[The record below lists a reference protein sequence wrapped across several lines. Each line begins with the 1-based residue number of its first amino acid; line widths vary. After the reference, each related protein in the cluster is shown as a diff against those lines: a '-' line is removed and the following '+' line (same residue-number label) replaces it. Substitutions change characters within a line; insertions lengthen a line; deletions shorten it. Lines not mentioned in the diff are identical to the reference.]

1 MSEVSRECIRDTL
14 LAKRQCREQLTGFVR
29 QVYNLGVRNL
39 RDGQLAPHREP
50 WHENRILDMQTER
63 RHPPKIIIF
72 VRNVYCVTVP
82 SGMILVR
89 QEGHITVT
97 GNCDALSLYEAG
109 ARNVVSVPSGCTN
122 LEWIDHCWD

>member
-29 QVYNLGVRNL
+29 QDYNLGVRNL

-72 VRNVYCVTVP
+72 VRNGMVEEVFSTNPNTNVMVADYDMDYENSEQMKWLRETEDRAGQPDMYSVY
-82 SGMILVR
+82 
-89 QEGHITVT
+89 
-97 GNCDALSLYEAG
+97 
-109 ARNVVSVPSGCTN
+109 
-122 LEWIDHCWD
+122 

>member
-50 WHENRILDMQTER
+50 WHENRILDKQTER

-72 VRNVYCVTVP
+72 VRNGMVEEVFSTNPNTNVMVADYDMDYENSEQMKWLRETEDRAGQPDMYSVY
-82 SGMILVR
+82 
-89 QEGHITVT
+89 
-97 GNCDALSLYEAG
+97 
-109 ARNVVSVPSGCTN
+109 
-122 LEWIDHCWD
+122 

>member
-72 VRNVYCVTVP
+72 VRNGMVEEVFSTNPNTNVMVADYDMDYENSEQMKWLRETEDRAGQPDMYSVY
-82 SGMILVR
+82 
-89 QEGHITVT
+89 
-97 GNCDALSLYEAG
+97 
-109 ARNVVSVPSGCTN
+109 
-122 LEWIDHCWD
+122 

>member
-72 VRNVYCVTVP
+72 VRNGIVEEVFSTNPNTNVMVADYDMDYENSEQMKWLRETEDRAGQPDMYSVY
-82 SGMILVR
+82 
-89 QEGHITVT
+89 
-97 GNCDALSLYEAG
+97 
-109 ARNVVSVPSGCTN
+109 
-122 LEWIDHCWD
+122 